1 VSDTQRDKLKTW
13 SWRWLTWAVGL
24 LGIVGCGLLLREL
37 GATEVKH
44 QLVALGPWIPALLI
58 LEGLRA
64 ACELWGTWAVLG
76 PARARL
82 SWLRL
87 LRGQLLAQ
95 TLDVVMPA
103 GRATAEAAKAAVF
116 ARDIGM
122 PEAVAIG
129 AVMQLATLF
138 GSALWALTGFCASLR
153 MALPHALAVGLLSYG
168 TGMAALVL
176 LVVAFARTP
185 TARNWC
191 TRVPCAYAVLDRFAA
206 LVNERPR
213 VLLLAAA
220 AQSVARGCQ
229 AAQVAVLLTALSGAH
244 GLRHIVLGESVY
256 LVGAAAGDLV
266 PAQLGTT
273 DGAFVLAAATF
284 GLHAH
289 SALTLTLAMHGVQV
303 LTACAAG
310 ILALAL
316 WTVTERDRN
325 ANAKRT
331 QPGRVDA
338 PTFRVWTRAC
348 ESTTM
353 RCDQRHLV
361 QERDHLLPA
370 RWHVH
375 GLQRGRRG

>member
-24 LGIVGCGLLLREL
+24 LGIVGCAVLLREL
-37 GATEVKH
+37 GATAVKR
-44 QLVALGPWIPALLI
+44 QLLALGPWIPALLI
-58 LEGLRA
+58 FEGLRV

-76 PARARL
+76 PARSRL
-82 SWLRL
+82 SWPRL

-95 TLDVVMPA
+95 SLDVVMPA

-153 MALPHALAVGLLSYG
+153 IALPHALAVGLLSYG
-168 TGMAALVL
+168 AGVTALVL
-176 LVVAFARTP
+176 LVIAFARTAA
-185 TARNWC
+185 ARRWC
-191 TRVPCAYAVLDRFAA
+191 TRVRWAYAVLDRFAA
-206 LVNERPR
+206 LINERPR

-220 AQSVARGCQ
+220 AQTVARGCQ
-229 AAQVAVLLTALSGAH
+229 AAQVALLLTALSGAR
-244 GLRHIVLGESVY
+244 GLWHIVLGESVY

-273 DGAFVLAAATF
+273 DGAFVLAANTF
-284 GLHAH
+284 GLHPH
-289 SALTLTLAMHGVQV
+289 SALTLTLAMHGLQV

-310 ILALAL
+310 ILAFAL
-316 WTVTERDRN
+316 WTVSERGSSSPLAR
-325 ANAKRT
+325 
-331 QPGRVDA
+331 
-338 PTFRVWTRAC
+338 TFRVWTHAC

-361 QERDHLLPA
+361 QKCDHLLPA
-370 RWHVH
+370 RWHLH

>member
-1 VSDTQRDKLKTW
+1 VNDTPRDKLKT
-13 SWRWLTWAVGL
+13 SRWRWLTWTFGL
-24 LGIVGCGLLLREL
+24 LGIVGCAVLLREL
-37 GATEVKH
+37 GATAVKR
-44 QLVALGPWIPALLI
+44 QLFALGPCLPALLVF
-58 LEGLRA
+58 EGLRL

-87 LRGQLLAQ
+87 LRGQFLAQ
-95 TLDVVMPA
+95 TVDVVMPA

-153 MALPHALAVGLLSYG
+153 IALPQALAVGLLSYG
-168 TGMAALVL
+168 IGMAALVL

-191 TRVPCAYAVLDRFAA
+191 TRVPCAYPVLERFAA
-206 LVNERPR
+206 LINERPR
-213 VLLLAAA
+213 ALLLAAA
-220 AQSVARGCQ
+220 AQTVARGCQ
-229 AAQVAVLLTALSGAH
+229 AAQVAVLLTALSGARS
-244 GLRHIVLGESVY
+244 LRHIVLGESVY

-284 GLHAH
+284 GLHPH

-303 LTACAAG
+303 LTACGTGLVAVV
-310 ILALAL
+310 L
-316 WTVTERDRN
+316 WAITERDQ
-325 ANAKRT
+325 NAKLRRK
-331 QPGRVDA
+331 QRA
-338 PTFRVWTRAC
+338 PVVSLPINTSRRAR
-348 ESTTM
+348 EF
-353 RCDQRHLV
+353 
-361 QERDHLLPA
+361 
-370 RWHVH
+370 
-375 GLQRGRRG
+375 G

>member
-24 LGIVGCGLLLREL
+24 LGIVGCALLLREL
-37 GATEVKH
+37 GVTAVKR
-44 QLVALGPWIPALLI
+44 QLVALGPWMPALLI
-58 LEGLRA
+58 FEGVRV

-76 PARARL
+76 PARSRL

-87 LRGQLLAQ
+87 LRGQFLAQ

-116 ARDIGM
+116 SRDIGM
-122 PEAVAIG
+122 PDAVAIG

-138 GSALWALTGFCASLR
+138 GSALWALLGFCASLR
-153 MALPHALAVGLLSYG
+153 IALPHALVVGLLSYG
-168 TGMAALVL
+168 TGMVALVL

-185 TARNWC
+185 TTARTWC
-191 TRVPCAYAVLDRFAA
+191 TRVPWAYAVLDRLAA
-206 LVNERPR
+206 LINERPR
-213 VLLLAAA
+213 ALLMAAA
-220 AQSVARGCQ
+220 AQTVARGCQ
-229 AAQVAVLLTALSGAH
+229 AAQVAVLLAALSGAH
-244 GLRHIVLGESVY
+244 SLWHIVLGESVY

-273 DGAFVLAAATF
+273 DGAFVLAAASF
-284 GLHAH
+284 GLHPH

-325 ANAKRT
+325 ANAKRK
-331 QPGRVDA
+331 QPGPAVQLA
-338 PTFRVWTRAC
+338 AQQSSSRA
-348 ESTTM
+348 
-353 RCDQRHLV
+353 
-361 QERDHLLPA
+361 
-370 RWHVH
+370 
-375 GLQRGRRG
+375 